1 MNPWG
6 INLKFR
12 RSVFLSLTAILTGLF
27 FFLFYRSVRP
37 TGLDAIDIIAT
48 GVFLLLFSS
57 GVFNLLLYVFG
68 FGLSFFPDPANR
80 TESKKITTRTAYV
93 MPIFNED
100 VERVG
105 LGVLAN
111 WRSAK
116 ASGLV
121 EHCDYFVLSDSDDPA
136 IKQAEE
142 EMIRQLESEFEH
154 DDSSSG
160 RLFLIRRAK
169 REKFKAGNISNFLEL
184 HGANYDFMLVL
195 DADSLMTGD
204 TVKRLILRMQES
216 PKLGILQSV
225 VLPARS
231 RTIFARAMQFTI
243 SRSMPLFARG
253 VYWFLGS
260 ESVYWGH
267 NALIRIEP
275 FMEHCNVPE
284 MPGKP
289 PRGGTIMS
297 QDIVEA
303 ALMGRAGWKVEWDV
317 DSTGSYDE
325 MPANILTYGKRDR
338 RWCQGNFQHF
348 WLIFGEGARFGHRL
362 YFANG
367 ILAYTSGP
375 LLLSLMTFGLVQG
388 LRGRVYEYQQ
398 GLLWLFLVPFLIML
412 LTPKVMG
419 ILDTIRKRQFGMAE
433 GLSFA
438 LEIPFSMLIAPML
451 FYLHTTF
458 VLGILLGKVTP
469 WINQSRNPRE
479 YLPWRTATKMFWLP
493 GLGAVLL
500 TVLASRLVPS
510 LLIYLLAVV
519 VGWVIA
525 IPLATGSSLLL
536 RWRSFWPD
544 RMPTRDLELVAH
556 FPVNKVHASRSTH
569 ISSSA
574 NELIVRLKN

>member
-6 INLKFR
+6 INLFVR
-12 RSVFLSLTAILTGLF
+12 RVVILVSTAALTLLF
-27 FFLFYRSVRP
+27 FWLFYRTVQP
-37 TGLDAIDIIAT
+37 GNLDAIDIIAT
-48 GVFLLLFSS
+48 GVFLVLFSS
-57 GVFNLLLYVFG
+57 GVFNLLLYIFG
-68 FGLSFFPDPANR
+68 FGLNFFPDPANQ
-80 TESKKITTRTAYV
+80 SKSTSVTTRTAYV
-93 MPIFNED
+93 MPIFNEN

-111 WRSAK
+111 WRSAGE
-116 ASGLV
+116 AGLA
-121 EHCDYFVLSDSDDPA
+121 EYCDYYLLSDSDDPA
-136 IKQAEE
+136 IKQAEDE
-142 EMIRQLESEFEH
+142 LVRRLATEFAPP
-154 DDSSSG
+154 DAPSG
-160 RLFLIRRAK
+160 RLFLIRRAE
-169 REKFKAGNISNFLEL
+169 REKFKAGNIANFLEL
-184 HGANYDFMLVL
+184 HGHAFDFMLVL

-204 TVKRLILRMQES
+204 TVKKLILRMQES

-225 VLPARS
+225 VLPTRS

-253 VYWFLGS
+253 VYWFLGP

-267 NALIRIEP
+267 NALIRVEP
-275 FMEHCNVPE
+275 FMQHCNVPE

-303 ALMGRAGWKVEWDV
+303 ALMGRAGWNVEWDV

-348 WLIFGEGARFGHRL
+348 WLIFGDGMRFGHRL

-375 LLLSLMTFGLVQG
+375 LLLLLMTLGLVQG

-419 ILDTIRKRQFGMAE
+419 VLDTIRRRQFGMAE
-433 GLSFA
+433 CLSFA
-438 LEIPFSMLIAPML
+438 LETPFSMLIAPML

-469 WINQSRNPRE
+469 WISQSRNPGE
-479 YLPWRTATKMFWLP
+479 YLSWRTATKMFWPP
-493 GLGAVLL
+493 GLAAVLL
-500 TVLASRLVPS
+500 TLLAWHLVPS
-510 LLIYLLAVV
+510 FLIYLLAIV
-519 VGWVIA
+519 VGWTIA
-525 IPLATGSSLLL
+525 IPLATGSSQPLRTPTIWSERMPAEDMELVQRFEVGGEISSPASQALL
-536 RWRSFWPD
+536 RV
-544 RMPTRDLELVAH
+544 T
-556 FPVNKVHASRSTH
+556 
-569 ISSSA
+569 
-574 NELIVRLKN
+574 